1 MALPSDR
8 DGFLLGDP
16 ITIDR
21 ESFAKALGI
30 LRAIK
35 GDTTHIRT
43 IASEVEAIGRAVAAT
58 PARPRNA
65 PVLTDRQARALGR
78 LIADSAGGRRRA
90 TASARPRAANGRFL
104 PSDQARGL
112 PAAGLGSARE
122 AAAAT
127 PAPAGAAAVPVPS
140 GGSVPQVGDAPPPP
154 AMASVAT
161 PGRAARSGAEG
172 GAPAARMPSPVREV
186 ATPGRGSNGRF
197 LSRAERDGG
206 TAGDAHGK
214 DGDSRL
220 AGAAERL
227 GDAVDSLRAAGD
239 AAEAVDPTMTAV
251 REVGEVVTPVLAPM
265 GSLLKTGF
273 GKLFGRGE
281 SEEVKQ
287 ARPWYKR
294 ILKELVE
301 LRRSSGGGPA
311 ASSRPGMLMPLLTS
325 VAGFATPMLM
335 GLLGAAIPLLLAGAG
350 ALLAGGIGW
359 KIGEWINEKWGQ
371 QISDA
376 VWNTSEWIKEKW
388 GGAADW
394 FASTWESVTTTF
406 DEVAG
411 KFGAWLEGL
420 ADFGKGLVDKAVEAK
435 DKAKAWVS
443 EKAETATTWVGDKTE
458 AAKTW
463 VGDKVDAA
471 KGLVGKGSEGNRKA
485 LIEEMTG
492 AGVGDPREQA
502 AFLAQMDHESG
513 GFKRLSENLNY
524 SAEGLLKTFPK
535 YYKTLDQAKA
545 DARNPEA
552 IANRVYGGRLGNTA
566 AGDGY
571 KYRGRGFVQ
580 LTGKAN
586 YAEASKALGIDLVN
600 NPELAADPA
609 NAAKI
614 STWFWKRSG
623 AGAAAREGDLKAS
636 RKRINGGLNG
646 MADVQK
652 KYNGYL
658 GALTAGTI
666 DATGKPKK
674 PVASTAA
681 PLALSGEPAKASAPS
696 TPAVPPSPAA
706 DGAAP
711 AVVSAMPPK
720 AQPAPLMMASA
731 ARPVSAAIPMP
742 TLASMAPAPASA
754 PAPAPAVQTPI
765 GSNARTGSKTTVTLS
780 APITQN
786 LSDRSIA
793 HVATGGL
800 GG

>member
-1 MALPSDR
+1 MLTTDR
-8 DGFLLGDP
+8 DGFLVGDSDQDGNLQDIP
-16 ITIDR
+16 PGVTR
-21 ESFAKALGI
+21 ETFVKALGI
-30 LRAIK
+30 LQAIK
-35 GDTTHIRT
+35 GDTAAMRW
-43 IASEVEAIGRAVAAT
+43 ALANEAEVPHATVAT

-65 PVLTDRQARALGR
+65 PVLTDRQVRALGR
-78 LIADSAGGRRRA
+78 LVADRA
-90 TASARPRAANGRFL
+90 SPGW
-104 PSDQARGL
+104 
-112 PAAGLGSARE
+112 RE
-122 AAAAT
+122 
-127 PAPAGAAAVPVPS
+127 
-140 GGSVPQVGDAPPPP
+140 
-154 AMASVAT
+154 VAT
-161 PGRAARSGAEG
+161 PGRAARSGADG
-172 GAPAARMPSPVREV
+172 GAPAARMPLPVREV

-206 TAGDAHGK
+206 TADDAQGK

-239 AAEAVDPTMTAV
+239 AAEAVDPTMMAV

-265 GSLLKTGF
+265 GGLLKTGF

-301 LRRSSGGGPA
+301 LRRNSGAGPA

-394 FASTWESVTTTF
+394 FQSKWEGITSTF
-406 DEVAG
+406 GEVAG
-411 KFGAWLEGL
+411 KFGAWLDGL
-420 ADFGKGLVDKAVEAK
+420 AGLGGKVVEKAKEIGGSAVETIQQGATSLWQGAKNLAERFGPEWVKDNIVAQRAIDTGASYRQGNIAGLDEAHTRALVASTVATESSGGRLDARNLDGKGYVGRYQAGAAWLAGAGLIKGGSPAVKAAM
-435 DKAKAWVS
+435 KADGHTREWDWAVAGGMDRFLKNDANWS
-443 EKAETATTWVGDKTE
+443 NGMSLSKYMASADIQ
-458 AAKTW
+458 
-463 VGDKVDAA
+463 DAA
-471 KGLVGKGSEGNRKA
+471 FKTNSDSAYRA
-485 LIEEMTG
+485 LSRRGIITANMSQDDI
-492 AGVGDPREQA
+492 A
-502 AFLAQMDHESG
+502 
-513 GFKRLSENLNY
+513 
-524 SAEGLLKTFPK
+524 GLLKARHIAGEGGAVKAAGGVRGP
-535 YYKTLDQAKA
+535 A
-545 DARNPEA
+545 DANGTTA
-552 IANRVYGGRLGNTA
+552 LKYKNDMA
-566 AGDGY
+566 AGNVY
-571 KYRGRGFVQ
+571 TETFI
-580 LTGKAN
+580 KA
-586 YAEASKALGIDLVN
+586 V
-600 NPELAADPA
+600 
-609 NAAKI
+609 
-614 STWFWKRSG
+614 
-623 AGAAAREGDLKAS
+623 
-636 RKRINGGLNG
+636 
-646 MADVQK
+646 
-652 KYNGYL
+652 
-658 GALTAGTI
+658 

-674 PVASTAA
+674 PVASASV
-681 PLALSGEPAKASAPS
+681 PLVLSGAPAKASAPS

-711 AVVSAMPPK
+711 AVVSAMPP
-720 AQPAPLMMASA
+720 AQPAPLVMASA

-742 TLASMAPAPASA
+742 TLASMAPAPTPA
-754 PAPAPAVQTPI
+754 PPPAPAVQTPI
-765 GSNARTGSKTTVTLS
+765 GSNARAGNKTTVTLS

-786 LSDRSIA
+786 LSDRTIA